1 MRIAHVKYVI
11 DNIIHRKLR
20 SWLTVISILIGI
32 MAIYSLVSFGQG
44 LSDYINTFAAESGTD
59 KLFVQAKSAAVPGT
73 DPNFYISTDDIDF
86 LRKVNGINEIVGMY
100 FTSAE
105 IQKDKEKKYTF
116 VISMPTGPEL
126 DMVMEMFTVKIFRG
140 RNLKSGDRLKT
151 VLGYNY
157 QFPNKIFKKPVDLN
171 EKIIINGRTLE
182 VVGFFGEVGNP
193 QDDSQI
199 YLTDEGFLL
208 LYPDTENK
216 YQIAIA
222 RSNPGESAPAV
233 ALRAEEK
240 LRKHKG
246 LKEGEEDFFI
256 QTFEQAIETFS
267 TVLLVINAILVL
279 IAFIS
284 LIVAAVNIMNTMYTA
299 VLERTKEIG
308 VMKAIGARNS
318 DILFIF
324 VIESG
329 FLGMIGG
336 ALGITAGYGIARL
349 GGIIAAQ
356 SGYALLYPVF
366 PIWLTIGCLL
376 FAFIVGAAAGFLP
389 ARQAAKLKPVDALR
403 YE

>member
-1 MRIAHVKYVI
+1 MKIAHIKYVI
-11 DNIIHRKLR
+11 DNIRHRKLR

-32 MAIYSLVSFGQG
+32 MAIYALVSFGQG
-44 LSDYINTFAAESGTD
+44 LSDYINSFAAESGSD

-73 DPNFYISTDDIDF
+73 DKNFYISTEDIEF
-86 LRKVNGINEIVGMY
+86 LSKVNGINEIVGMY
-100 FTSAE
+100 FDSAE
-105 IQKDKEKKYTF
+105 IQLDQEKKYTF

-126 DMVMEMFTVKIFRG
+126 EMVMEMFTVKVIRG
-140 RNLKSGDRLKT
+140 RNLKTGDKLKT

-157 QFPNKIFKKPVDLN
+157 QFPNKIFKKAIDLN
-171 EKIIINGRTLE
+171 EKVLLNGETVE
-182 VVGFFGEVGNP
+182 VVGFFEEVGNP

-199 YLTDEGFLL
+199 YLTEEGFLL

-216 YQIAIA
+216 YQLAIA
-222 RSNPGESAPAV
+222 RSDPGEYAPDV
-233 ALRAEEK
+233 ALKAEEK
-240 LRKHKG
+240 LRKHQG
-246 LKEGEEDFFI
+246 VEEGNENFFI

-299 VLERTKEIG
+299 VLERTNEIG
-308 VMKAIGARNS
+308 VMKAIGAKNS

-324 VIESG
+324 VLESG
-329 FLGMIGG
+329 ILGMIGG
-336 ALGITAGYGIARL
+336 ALGIIAGYGIARL
-349 GGIIAAQ
+349 GGFITAQ
-356 SGYALLYPVF
+356 AGYAAFYPVF

-376 FAFIVGAAAGFLP
+376 FAFLVGVAAGFFP